1 MNMIEKKIRSDK
13 AKNISKV
20 LKEVIKNPLQTQRDI
35 AQNTWLWLW
44 TVNRAL
50 EDMEQIGTNE
60 KIIDL
65 VKLDIELQ
73 ELATAEMVRRIRNE
87 TEKVNNQDIVRFNE
101 TAFKRSQLLW
111 MKNSD
116 KEIKVTFEI

>member
-1 MNMIEKKIRSDK
+1 MIEEKKIRSDK

-20 LKEVIKNPLQTQRDI
+20 LKEVINNPLQSQRDI
-35 AQNTWLWLW
+35 AQNTWLSLW
-44 TVNRAL
+44 AVNSSL
-50 EDMEQIGTNE
+50 KEVEQIWTD
-60 KIIDL
+60 KQIVDL

-73 ELATAEMVRRIRNE
+73 ELATAEMVRRIKND

-111 MKNSD
+111 LKDNK
-116 KEIKVTFEI
+116 KEIVVTFEI